1 MQDIDLTVTVDQPMP
16 QARDRILD
24 RVDHRLR
31 ATGLTRRAAPGGVD
45 YRPKFVGL
53 VLVWLIRRLQHEGV
67 TFTFDARGP
76 VTDVRAAGRLRDRA
90 HAELT
95 EALGGY

>member
-16 QARDRILD
+16 QAQDRILD

-31 ATGLTRRAAPGGVD
+31 ATGLTRRAAPDGVD
-45 YRPKFVGL
+45 YQPKFVGL

>member
-1 MQDIDLTVTVDQPMP
+1 MQDINLTVTVDQPMP

-31 ATGLTRRAAPGGVD
+31 ATGLTRTAAPGGVD